1 VKVLINL
8 LDEAGSFARRNV
20 PMKWPLA
27 LLLAAFTTMFG
38 VSCTSVRHNTVLSNA
53 EASFR
58 KAPSLTGTEWL
69 LTDLPG
75 TTVIATS
82 KASFSVLEN
91 GRASGNGSCNRF
103 TAAIEVNGS
112 TIKFGSV
119 ASTRMVCGD
128 EALTAQETKFLEFLS
143 AADRFEMSDPYLLVF
158 AKGHDQPLHFIRIP
172 PDTFD

>member
-1 VKVLINL
+1 MKRFLTLPL
-8 LDEAGSFARRNV
+8 L
-20 PMKWPLA
+20 
-27 LLLAAFTTMFG
+27 AFTTLFG
-38 VSCTSVRHNTVLSNA
+38 VSCTSVRHYPVLSNA

-58 KAPSLTGTEWL
+58 KPPSLKGTEWL

-91 GRASGNGSCNRF
+91 GRAAGNASCNRF
-103 TAAIEVNGS
+103 TAAIEINGN

-143 AADRFEMSDPYLLVF
+143 AANRFEMSDPYLLVF
-158 AKGHDQPLHFIRIP
+158 ANGHDQPLHFIRVP
-172 PDTFD
+172 PDTFN

>member
-1 VKVLINL
+1 MKRFLTL
-8 LDEAGSFARRNV
+8 
-20 PMKWPLA
+20 PMLA
-27 LLLAAFTTMFG
+27 LTASFG
-38 VSCTSVRHNTVLSNA
+38 VSCTSVRHYPVLSNA

-58 KAPSLTGTEWL
+58 KTPSLIGTEWL

-103 TAAIEVNGS
+103 TAAIEINGS
-112 TIKFGSV
+112 TIKFGPV

-128 EALTAQETKFLEFLS
+128 ESLTAQESKFLEFLS
-143 AADRFEMSDPYLLVF
+143 AANRFEMSDPYLLVF
-158 AKGHDQPLHFIRIP
+158 ANGHDQPLHFIRIP

>member
-1 VKVLINL
+1 MKRL
-8 LDEAGSFARRNV
+8 LTLS
-20 PMKWPLA
+20 
-27 LLLAAFTTMFG
+27 LLAFTSLFG
-38 VSCTSVRHNTVLSNA
+38 VSCMSVRHNAVLRNA

-58 KAPSLTGTEWL
+58 KPPSLTGTEWL
-69 LTDLPG
+69 LMDLPG

-103 TAAIEVNGS
+103 TAAIEINGS
-112 TIKFGSV
+112 TIKFGPV

-128 EALTAQETKFLEFLS
+128 EALTAQEARFLEFLS
-143 AADRFEMSDPYLLVF
+143 TANRFEMTDPYLLVF